1 MTKRIFIDMDGVI
14 SNFSKAAKPVSK
26 KVLMTSP
33 LSVYNQQKPKDE
45 IEAMQNI
52 SENLNEIKAKPSK
65 LGDMSKNDLIDV
77 VAPETFGA
85 MKGVAGRALV
95 FLDSKLPLMF
105 NVNPLLKKKYRPST
119 QEVYKFKK
127 YLEAIQNPVKVF
139 KEFSKGNISR
149 ESIEA
154 ISFVYPDIYAR
165 MRAEVMKDVQANPDA
180 IDYKQRLL
188 LGTLLNAPT
197 DLALLPES
205 IKTLQQ
211 FYSEAAVSKSGGKIP
226 VTAAKEINM
235 ADSAATQLEKLNN
248 PKLQ

>member
-1 MTKRIFIDMDGVI
+1 
-14 SNFSKAAKPVSK
+14 
-26 KVLMTSP
+26 
-33 LSVYNQQKPKDE
+33 
-45 IEAMQNI
+45 
-52 SENLNEIKAKPSK
+52 
-65 LGDMSKNDLIDV
+65 MSKNDLIDV

-188 LGTLLNAPT
+188 LGTLLDAPT

-211 FYSEAAVSKSGGKIP
+211 FYSEAAVSQSGGKIP